1 MEYTFRDEN
10 QDFLGSARAPHA
22 ARCLAAVADASVM
35 TSDVE
40 WGDADFETCSS
51 AAESEVDATVGTC
64 DVSDGCSVR
73 VCCSDSFDEDRSDTT
88 NVSEHESEGIVL
100 KPSGDY

>member
-10 QDFLGSARAPHA
+10 QDSLGSARAPHA
-22 ARCLAAVADASVM
+22 ARCLATVADASVM
-35 TSDVE
+35 TSDE
-40 WGDADFETCSS
+40 WSDADFETCSS
-51 AAESEVDATVGTC
+51 AAESEVEATVGTC

-100 KPSGDY
+100 KCSCNY